1 MRITTRGHQSELM
14 SGLEKNEQGEHIQHS
29 SIKHVTGMF
38 LEVSRC
44 SRRK

>member
-14 SGLEKNEQGEHIQHS
+14 SDLEKNEQEEHIQHS

>member
-14 SGLEKNEQGEHIQHS
+14 SGLEKNEQEEHIQHS